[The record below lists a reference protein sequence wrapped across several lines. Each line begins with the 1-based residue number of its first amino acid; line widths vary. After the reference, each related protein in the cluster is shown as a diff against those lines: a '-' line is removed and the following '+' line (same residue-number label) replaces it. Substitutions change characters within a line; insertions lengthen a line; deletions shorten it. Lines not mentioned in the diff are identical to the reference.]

1 MMSAYTEEGKAVSLV
16 PNRKKNLNNVN
27 IILIS

>member
-1 MMSAYTEEGKAVSLV
+1 MISTHAEEGKAVSLV